1 MSLFRRKRESSSEMP
16 TSDADGVWNRAAMGG
31 GGSELRAGDT
41 ALADLLR
48 FHSLAMN
55 GGVLHAFE
63 SLSAEQRSAALQGYR
78 FFGLRAAA
86 DAVEWLEQQ
95 ADGVDL
101 DGDVKTAE
109 RLDEEAQGRYDSA
122 VAADAVLV
130 TAFEQVYKQRPES
143 FADIA

>member
-1 MSLFRRKRESSSEMP
+1 
-16 TSDADGVWNRAAMGG
+16 MGG
-31 GGSELRAGDT
+31 GGSNPLAGDT

-63 SLSAEQRSAALQGYR
+63 SLSAEERGAAVHGYR
-78 FFGLRAAA
+78 FFGLDAAG

-101 DGDVKTAE
+101 DADVEAAE

-122 VAADAVLV
+122 VSTDAVLV
-130 TAFEQVYKQRPES
+130 TAFEQAYRQRPEA
-143 FADIA
+143 FASLA